1 MNHIWDHP
9 LRYELANELH
19 TRPFPS
25 VTAPGTVAFLA
36 LKQAFGQDRDRDADR
51 GFCLSNCWIVLVLHI
66 LNRRRHIIQ
75 DILVNIA

>member
-36 LKQAFGQDRDRDADR
+36 LKQALGK
-51 GFCLSNCWIVLVLHI
+51 IVIEMLTEGSAYQTVGSFWCFTSSTAGGTLF
-66 LNRRRHIIQ
+66 RTS
-75 DILVNIA
+75 